1 MAEQVLDIIDK
12 GSNVMENIG
21 TAETIVE
28 VGGLGIAGTTAV
40 AGAVLDKKK
49 SSFMSRKV
57 IPTNKK
63 KRRRQIARMRSYT
76 NKKVNSCGRKLNNFA
91 QRYPRFISFIVN
103 ANIIF
108 KLICYWLDVTSDVAL
123 TINLYQSTNALVQRL
138 YYSMV
143 FFLVFQFGLG
153 WYGLNLYFRND
164 LYKDPE
170 KRLNVDEEVAVANDD
185 GYYGFVK
192 GTITTVNDNNTY
204 NWKDKHGK
212 EYTNVAL
219 NKIYYSHKSSKAH
232 TKKEL
237 KKIRNNRIK
246 RSMIPT

>member
-12 GSNVMENIG
+12 GSNVMENLG
-21 TAETIVE
+21 TTETIVE

-40 AGAVLDKKK
+40 AGTVLDKKK
-49 SSFMSRKV
+49 SSLSSSTKV
-57 IPTNKK
+57 IPRNKK
-63 KRRRQIARMRSYT
+63 KPRRQISRVRSYT
-76 NKKVNSCGRKLNNFA
+76 KKKVNSCGRKLNNFA
-91 QRYPRFISFIVN
+91 HRYPRFISFIVN

-185 GYYGFVK
+185 GETFVK
-192 GTITTVNDNNTY
+192 GTITTINDNNTY
-204 NWKDKHGK
+204 NWKDKNGK

-237 KKIRNNRIK
+237 RKIRN
-246 RSMIPT
+246 